1 MSKNDTTTATEA
13 ATLTENPF
21 KGFTFWFGPNVC
33 NQHGTV
39 ARGAIA
45 FDGDPVA
52 IYKHN
57 LKTDLVTVVTDDGKT
72 KTTQAGGLRAEQV
85 AEMLFREMMVEA
97 KKAA

>member
-1 MSKNDTTTATEA
+1 MANTTTK
-13 ATLTENPF
+13 NPF
-21 KGFTFWFGPNVC
+21 EGFTFWFGPNAG

-57 LKTDLVTVVTDDGKT
+57 LKTDLVTVTTIDGKT
-72 KTTQAGGLRAEQV
+72 KTTQAGGLQAEQV
-85 AEMLFREMMVEA
+85 AEMLLRELMAEA

>member
-1 MSKNDTTTATEA
+1 MASTT
-13 ATLTENPF
+13 TENPF
-21 KGFTFWFGPNVC
+21 EGFTFRFGPNAG

-45 FDGDPVA
+45 FNGDPVA

-57 LKTDLVTVVTDDGKT
+57 LKTDLVTVTYEGQS

-85 AEMLFREMMVEA
+85 AEMLLRELMAEV